1 MKSNNIKFK
10 FENKF
15 INRKDLDKIFDNIG
29 LLLNIRFDKHLK
41 PYRYD
46 TDKTYTFKDIS
57 TLNQET
63 IEKEINNFFNYS
75 FNEITD
81 STLYKFLVLKNND
94 KIIILGNIHQLI
106 FDYTSIKKIYNLFNK
121 FNPIDVTNKE
131 LYYNKER
138 NHSLEF
144 KKDSEY
150 WKNHILDIGK
160 YIKFYNIKSN
170 NYNKINIPL
179 NNETIQNFLDE
190 NNISKFEYVTAIF
203 SLYLSRIDRTKGC
216 ILKTILFQNNDDLG
230 PFDIE
235 SILKIKYQKKAN
247 FIDYLN
253 EIKHIHELARQ
264 HTKID
269 LNNYFDINSFYSI
282 YDFTGFNDIS
292 IINGEGSALTI
303 NIYDNSIELIYNT
316 DLFNKT
322 YIEHMIKNIESL
334 INNIGESPNQICC
347 DIDILSNEEKNLIS
361 RFSKT
366 KTIEFNENKTLGRAF
381 RENAKKYPNLIA
393 IDDGINQI
401 TYAELE
407 SSSNSIAYD
416 LNNNYDINIGDN
428 ISLMLPRDYHY
439 PELVLALNKIG
450 AAFIPIDPDYPLK
463 RVEHMLN
470 ISESKYIVTTKE
482 YAHNLNLDTDI
493 ICIEDLNRT
502 YENPVECC
510 GDGDNIFA
518 IIFTSRTTGLPKGAM
533 VSNKEFIG
541 VETSMRDIYKSSPG
555 DISGCYASFSFIVSF
570 RMFASLYFG
579 ETCRLFNEKERG
591 DSLLVI
597 KALKNQPLND
607 LILPPS
613 LGLSIA
619 NEDINLKYMLLAGAK
634 FDNLPKEKNNTQLAN
649 LYGTTETHCSI
660 VGFLNADHV
669 TLGKPIANT
678 WTYILDEN
686 KKQVPVGIAGNL
698 YISRNHLSPGYYN
711 RPDLTNEVFVENPH
725 YDCKDNKKM
734 YNTGDI
740 AFYNF
745 DGEIEIIG
753 REDNQ
758 LSVRGFRVESDEIL
772 KIMHNFDSISNI
784 YLDVDNDNLIAYY
797 TTNQDLN
804 IDKVKNALKNELPP
818 YMIPSIFIKLDE
830 IPLNINGKI
839 DKFALK
845 KTTHN
850 RVNVEINDKTLKQ
863 VIETFMEVLN
873 LDYILMDDDFVSLG
887 RNSLSAMKLQLLLK
901 EKLDYNISS
910 NEIMELSTPLNITN
924 HIKFNLNNQS
934 IDKLKYAF
942 DKSCPLSES
951 QLNVYLDEKVNKL
964 GTRYNNPFK
973 IELNNEYSIEDIKIA
988 LKKLFELYPVLSSRI
1003 NNNDTPSFTFDAKLE
1018 IIEGTC
1024 EDIKSFVQPFD
1035 LDKCLSHF
1043 LIVKNNESTSLYVDF
1058 HHLIMDGTSADILL
1072 NKLLKILKGF
1082 KFDSIDNG
1090 ILRQVFFEKNID
1102 SHYMD
1107 DAEKFFDKMLTDT
1120 EEVSPLLT
1128 PIQIDN
1134 SLDDEFNSELNL
1146 DVDIESFLKKHGL
1159 THNQFF
1165 CSVFAYTLSRFTGSS
1180 KVLFNLIED
1189 GRGHIDLADSV
1200 GMYVRTLPLLMDC
1213 KNQNISSFLDY
1224 SSNLINLTMKYDL
1237 YPFRLLAN
1245 KYDLN
1250 SNILFQYSHE
1260 IFKNFNNQNIIPLKH
1275 DYTNDISFYIF
1286 NSQENKFGIRVE
1298 FSDKYSKEFIE
1309 HFVESYK
1316 LILKDMLCVNK
1327 LGDINYTS
1335 SADIKLLDGY
1345 NKKEH
1350 EFKYKDILD
1359 AFNDNLKKYEDNIL
1373 VGYGNKSYTY
1383 GKGAFIANEIAS
1395 KLNEMGVVKQDF
1407 VALFVNRSEWYL
1419 LASIGVLAKNAIYV
1433 PIETTYPDERII
1445 LMLEDSSSRI
1455 VIVDDNS
1462 EKRMLQIISEYNLNI
1477 DVLNAS
1483 SILDNDIGS
1492 LNYLNTV
1499 PTSENDV
1506 ACVLYTSGTTG
1517 TPKGVLI
1524 TRKAINNFV
1533 SWYVDET
1540 NFTQNDVY
1548 GMHCSY
1554 VFDIHTNALYSPVI
1568 TGGSLYIVPEDIR
1581 LNLKALNDYFVEH
1594 NCTHT
1599 YITSQVGKLFAESGM
1614 KTTIKLLCFGG
1625 MKLGELNAPDSIG
1638 PFESYGPSENLAIST
1653 SIFANKRIHPSS
1665 IGNFISNV
1673 KGYVLDNEHRRVP
1686 LGAVGE
1692 LYLSGH
1698 QLTPG
1703 YLNRDQ
1709 ENENTFFNNIFD
1721 DEKGYEHIYKTG
1733 DIVRFLPDGT
1743 LGIVGRSDSQVK
1755 IRGNRVELTE
1765 VESAIRNIDEISD
1778 VTVQTVD
1785 NNGNNELVAYVVLS
1799 NNLDV
1804 NLNDYISSYVGER
1817 KPDYMVPSYVIKLD
1831 HIPLNV
1837 NGKVD
1842 KKALP
1847 EIDINSLRAEYA
1859 APTNTIEQDIV
1870 EAFEKV
1876 FNQEKISIHDDFI
1889 RLGGDS
1895 LTAIK
1900 LISHLENYNITAAD
1914 ILTLRTPHVIAEN
1927 LNELTFDSDIYS
1939 LDSGCPL
1946 SEPQLNVYLDIIAN
1960 AKKDAYLIPLS
1971 MEISNAYDSKEIYE
1985 ALETMIEVHPIL
1997 GMCVSDE
2004 FEVPYL
2010 IKGFQPP
2017 IILKTNVDEDYIKE
2031 FLKKPFNM
2039 YNNLCR
2045 FLIIENEEN
2054 YQIFAVFHHIIFD
2067 GFSDNI
2073 FKRDFEEILNGKHVE
2088 IDDSFLKVSAFT
2100 QSIQNTE
2107 EYDKANNFYQS
2118 MLADYDEV
2126 NPLLDSVLAD
2136 GPGIEKIRL
2145 NLDSN
2150 LLKSF
2155 LNKHNISENI
2165 LFTSVFAYTLSRF
2178 VGSDKVLFNII
2189 ENGRDR
2195 FNNFNSIGMYVNTLP
2210 LLIDCKNKSIS
2221 SFMDHTSNLVYNVM
2235 KYNYYAFRLLAHEYG
2250 LTSNILFQF
2259 IPEWIM
2265 DGDGNSYLNDY
2276 ATTER
2281 EDLISDLSIDIIQ
2294 KGKEYDLIVEYSDK
2308 YSNNFIK
2315 HLIKTYDKILQEMLN
2330 VNELK
2335 EINYISKEDINLL
2348 DSYNQ
2353 TEHELIYDDIL
2364 DAFNDNLS
2372 KNPNNKL
2379 VSFKDISYTY
2389 AEGAYIAKQIADKLK
2404 DLGIK
2409 QQDYVAFLVEP
2420 VEYIFC
2426 ILGVLSYGAVY
2437 IPLNSSYPDDHIDF
2451 ILKDT
2456 SSKAIIAD
2464 DNTYERAKTLGKD
2477 VIILNISDIIKE
2489 NINNLSYLPVKYG
2502 KLSCILYTS
2511 GTTGRPKGV
2520 KITRKSILNYVS
2532 YYTNRTNMTSNDVL
2546 ALFSSISFDV
2556 GAIKS
2561 IFAPIYSGSCLD
2573 IIPKSFRLNMK
2584 ELNKYFNDNN
2594 ITHADFPTQIAKLFF
2609 KENDS
2614 VELKILVTGG
2624 EKLGEINT
2632 KNFEQLID
2640 AYGPTETCVSICSI
2654 KKLDKIDSSSIGHLL
2669 YNNKIYI
2676 LDNEFRRVPIGAVG
2690 ELYISGYQVADGYLN
2705 HVKETR
2711 ESFLNNPFT
2720 NDPDYNTMYRTG
2732 DIVRILPDGTLG
2744 IVGRRD
2750 SQVKIRGN
2758 RVELSEVEAV
2768 IREIDYVEDTTVQIN
2783 KNSSNYE
2790 LIAYVVVS
2798 EEIYN
2803 LKESICSY
2811 VSERKPDYM
2820 VPSYVI
2826 KLDNIPLNVNGKVD
2840 KKALPEI
2847 DINSL
2852 RAEYVA
2858 PETETQ
2864 KLIVEAFEEVFSQE
2878 KISLYDDF
2886 VRLGGDSLT
2895 AIKLLSYLDSPGI
2908 TAADILTLHTP
2919 YAIAE
2924 NIKEDTLDLDMYTLE
2939 SGCPLNEPQLNVYL
2953 DIIANNM
2960 VNSYLIPLNIVISK
2974 EYDVDEIHN
2983 ALNVMLDVH
2992 PILEMCVSDEFEVP
3006 YLVKGL
3012 KPPITFKSNADD
3024 EFVNTF
3030 LTKGF
3035 DLNECL
3041 SKFLVVEKED
3051 KYELFAVFHH
3061 IIFDAISEN
3070 VFKQDLQIIL
3080 DGGAVDVDDSFLKV
3094 SAFTQ
3099 QIKDS
3104 EEYSIAHDFYNSMLT
3119 DVDEAGM
3126 FLDSVLPDGPGVS
3139 FTDLDLDY
3147 DLFKSFLDKYGVSE
3161 NVLFISIFAYTLSRF
3176 TGNNK
3181 VLFNIIENGRDR
3193 FNNLDA
3199 IGMYVNTLPILVDCK
3214 NQSVSDFMNQMSD
3227 LVYDVMRHNY
3237 YSFRLL
3243 ASEYELNSNIL
3254 FQYLPDWIGSDE
3266 GYDIDEDNNLED
3278 MSDLITEFN
3287 VNVIQKGDE
3296 YSLHIMYSDKYSC
3309 DMIKSF
3315 AGTYNQ
3321 ILSQMIC
3328 LDELSDINYVSQSDL
3343 DLLDSINDKSCPLVY
3358 SDVLD
3363 AFNEN
3368 LAKTPDNP
3376 LVSYKDVSYSYGEG
3390 AFVADKIA
3398 KTLID
3403 MGIEPQENVAF
3414 LVECCELYMFCV
3426 LGILSTGA
3434 VYVPLDTAHPDE
3446 RIGFMIKDTSSK
3458 VVLVSDETYTRAKDM
3473 VDDSIVLLNISKIV
3487 KGNIETLDKLP
3498 VVYGDLACMLYT
3510 SGSTGLPKAVKITR
3524 KSILN
3529 ISQYYEDTYGLSCD
3543 DVYGLYASIG
3553 FDLATFS
3560 IFAAVYVG
3568 ACLSVVPDDIRL
3580 NMSELNQYYIRQGIK
3595 HTVMTTQVA
3604 KLFIDHIDKTSLEVL
3619 LTGGEKLGEFRGP
3632 DEFTLIDVYGPTE
3645 SFMFTNTVV
3654 VNDKIDYSSV
3664 GFLNYNVKAY
3674 ILDAECRR
3682 VPFGAVG
3689 ELYLAGYQ
3697 IADGY
3702 LNRDEETTKAFLE
3715 NPFDE
3720 REDYS
3725 VMYRTGD
3732 IVRVLADGSLGIV
3745 GRRDSQVKI
3754 RGNRVELSEIEAVIR
3769 EIDFIEDL
3777 TVQTIKH
3784 GTNNELVAYVVV
3796 DNDLDG
3802 EALSDSI
3809 CDYVGERK
3817 PEYMVPSYVI
3827 RLDEIPLNVNGK
3839 VDKRA
3844 LPEVDVEGLRVEYV
3858 APTTETEKI
3867 IVEAFESVFDQ
3878 EIGIYDDFARLGGDS
3893 ISAIRVIS
3901 FIQKNGIS
3909 CSAKDVLT
3917 YKTPYMI
3924 AQNIGEIDR
3933 VSYDAVEGEVA
3944 LLPIQSYFFDQ
3955 INTNEFSQEFIL
3967 KAKNDLDLE
3976 ILQKSFDELTKIHDM
3991 LRVNYRY
3998 EGDNVVQEIL
4008 PVDTRICEINEIR
4021 LTGDFNT
4028 AISDFVNE
4036 SISSIDMNNNLIN
4049 VSLVRHDDECY
4060 VVLVIHHLIID
4071 GVSWGILID
4080 DLTHI
4085 YTQIIESEEISLLRP
4100 YPYKNWVEDVNSLVE
4115 NISDNEKQHWEE
4127 VNALLDE
4134 SSIKG
4139 NSKAFNFSVD
4149 VSFDI
4154 DNLLMLSEE
4163 EYLALCI
4170 ARAYK
4175 KTYGEDII
4183 FNRES
4188 YGRDET
4194 VADVSRTIGWF
4205 TTQYPVPVNVNNE
4218 NDNISLMKDVYSIK
4232 TAFKDINHLGLNY
4245 GSLIYS
4251 SKELEF
4257 KHCPVTFN
4265 FLSTE
4270 FAFKN
4275 ELFESFNEYL
4285 SAVVENDDVSH
4296 DSTIYGVSF
4305 NVARLDDSY
4314 VVNGDYAE
4322 STYLGDK
4329 FDEFVENVK
4338 HELKFIGEYETEEI
4352 VCRLSEPQL
4361 GIYLD
4366 EKVNDMGTAYA
4377 APDIYECGLD
4387 KSIDEIKNAIAC
4399 LIEKHPVLKGRVV
4412 DGDIPLLVCDSYPS
4426 IDTADEVDYTK
4437 LIKPF
4442 DLDKSLARF
4451 SIIETDENKYIFYD
4465 FHHMINDATSR
4476 TVVYEDLNS
4485 IFDGTFDDTVDFGFV
4500 YASRDSFE
4508 SKFSNDY
4515 KKAYDF
4521 FNRNLSDMDEVSTM
4535 GYDLEGIVNIIGLP
4549 IHGVRSQVEDF
4560 CREYGITVGNFLNAV
4575 FAYTY
4580 SRFTGN
4586 DKMYYTYT
4594 EHGRHEEYNQKS
4606 LGMFVRTI
4614 PLIIDCK
4621 NRSVKDYLLEVSD
4634 LVLDSMNYSIYPFR
4648 LLASEFDLHNDVSF
4662 EFNHDLNDIS
4672 HVGNDLIIENMD
4684 FDLVADFSC
4693 CVNNLADGYFVS
4705 MESSHKYSNETI
4717 IHFLNVFKEILIQML
4732 DNGFLSDI
4740 DYVSDEDL
4748 EILDTI
4754 NQTEYSLDY
4763 EDILDAFNENLKENP
4778 DNALVSYCDV
4788 SYTYAE
4794 GAFIANKLAN
4804 ALKNIGVE
4812 SQDNVAFLVERSELY
4827 MFSVLGILSV
4837 GAIYVPLDDKHPDD
4851 RIQFILENTE
4861 SKVVIVDDDTYE
4873 RAELLNDD
4881 VILLNISDI
4890 LKEGIG
4896 TLDKL
4901 PVVYGDVACM
4911 LYTSGTTGLPKG
4923 VKVTRKSVLNIAAVY
4938 VDKFDFGNDDVYGM
4952 FANISFD
4959 AGSWAI
4965 CQTIYAGACLSIVP
4979 DDIKLNVHELNKYF
4993 VDHGVTHTMIT
5004 TQVGK
5009 LFMES
5014 VEDTSLDVLM
5024 VGGEK
5029 LGDFESPEDYLL
5041 IDGFGPTETFAF
5053 ISSINNNDKIDSSS
5067 IGDINYNTKFYVLD
5081 DEFRRVPVGAVGELY
5096 VSGYQVAS
5104 GYLNR
5109 EEENITAFLD
5119 NPFDSDEDHTTLYR
5133 TGDMVRMLPDKT
5145 LAIVGRRDNQV
5156 KIRGNRVELSEIE
5169 AVMREIDYVD
5179 DVTVQTIKSGT
5190 NNELVAYVVISDD
5203 LEDSALREI
5212 IQDYVGERKPEY
5224 MIPSFVIEL
5233 DEIPLTVNGKV
5244 DKHAL
5249 PEVDRSGLHVE
5260 YVAPTSKAEKLIV
5273 HAFEEV
5279 FNHDKIGIYDDFARL
5294 GGDSL
5299 TAIKVLSYL
5308 EDYNVTAAD
5317 ILSLRTPFAIA
5328 ESIKE
5333 DTLDLDVY
5341 TLEDSCPLNEPQLNV
5356 YLDIVANDKF
5366 DIYLIPTIMDIAKD
5380 YDVEEI
5386 LEALDVMLDVHP
5398 ILSTCISN
5406 DNEMPCLIK
5415 GFKPSIE
5422 FKPDVDD
5429 DYLMEFLTK
5438 PFDLYDSLSRFLVVG
5453 NDGVYSLYAVF
5464 HHIIFDAL
5472 SVGVF
5477 KKDLQAILDGS
5488 ILEVDDS
5495 FLKVSAFSQQIQ
5507 ETEEYVDAKS
5517 FYDKMLA
5524 DSDEVNGL
5532 LDSADGDDQGIIQLD
5547 LGLDLTQ
5554 FKSFLNKYKV
5564 SENVLFTGAFAY
5576 TLSRFTGSEKVFFNV
5591 NENGRGRFNNYN
5603 AIGMYVNTLPMLVD
5617 CKNQNVSDFMEYMSG
5632 LVYDVMK
5639 YNYYPFRLLAKE
5651 YGIDSSILF
5660 QFMPEWIDSD
5670 DTDYSEFESMQE
5682 DNDSE
5687 SVENL
5692 INDLSIDIVQ
5702 KGKSY
5707 LIYIQ
5712 YSARYSED
5720 VMNRFVESYKSILSQ
5735 IICVDKLS
5743 EINYV
5748 SDSDLDLLDTYNQTE
5763 HALKY
5768 NDILDAFND
5777 NLSNNPN
5784 NTLVSY
5790 NDDVYSYAEG
5800 AFIAN
5805 KLANRLWDMGVE
5817 SQDKVA
5823 FLVERSELYMF
5834 CVLGVMSM
5842 GAIYVPLDDKHPDD
5856 RIQFILGDT
5865 QASVL
5870 IVDNSTYE
5878 HAELL
5883 ADDAILLNISD
5894 LMKEDVGTL
5903 DKLPV
5908 EYGDLACILYTSGT
5922 TGIPKGV
5929 KITRKSVLN
5938 LSEFYIRKY
5947 GLSEDDVYA
5956 LFASIGFDVAMK
5968 AIFPTIC
5975 SGACLTIIP
5984 DAIKLDM
5991 ASMND
5996 YFIEHG
6002 VTHTEISTQ
6011 VAKLFISQVDETS
6024 LKVLTTG
6031 GEKLGG
6037 SEIDVDYRFVDSYG
6051 PTEACVDVTSID
6063 SDERIDPSSIGFLLD
6078 NIKAYVLDDEFRR
6091 VPIGAVGE
6099 LYLAGYQVADGYL
6112 NRDEENAH
6120 AFIENPFDDSEDF
6133 HVMYRT
6139 GDIVRF
6145 LPDRSLGIVGRQDSQ
6160 VKIRGNRVELPEI
6173 EEVICEIDYINDV
6186 TVQTVK
6192 HSDNKEVVAYVVVSE
6207 EFDESTLKDMICDYI
6222 GERKPNYMIPS
6233 YIVKLDSIPLTVNGK
6248 VDKKALPE
6256 VDTDNLRAG
6265 YVAPT
6270 NPIEQKIVEAFEKVF
6285 NQKKISIHDDFI
6297 RLGGNSLTAIR
6308 MISLLDFNIDV
6319 RTLLNSR
6326 TPHLIAQNIQKNNKK
6341 YGFELFKTG
6350 FENRNMFIF
6359 PPQGGLSSVFYNLVN
6374 NIDFKGNI
6382 YLIDDYKY
6390 DLSLDEIRSISN
6402 QDSTLNHYFDAIS
6415 NIFQNGDILVGYSL
6429 GCIYATLIA
6438 EKLEKDRVVG
6448 KCILIDGVL
6457 NFSEEIDE
6465 SRENI
6470 IDYFFNNDEFK
6481 YILENSEDDFKNKFI
6496 EVCMA
6501 NSKWDFHTPRV
6512 NCPILYLA
6520 TSNNFKEEL
6529 NEISDDYKFI
6539 IIDSTHKDIID
6550 RDVSKIVKYFNNLS

>member
-1 MKSNNIKFK
+1 MF
-10 FENKF
+10 
-15 INRKDLDKIFDNIG
+15 R
-29 LLLNIRFDKHLK
+29 
-41 PYRYD
+41 
-46 TDKTYTFKDIS
+46 
-57 TLNQET
+57 
-63 IEKEINNFFNYS
+63 
-75 FNEITD
+75 
-81 STLYKFLVLKNND
+81 LVL
-94 KIIILGNIHQLI
+94 
-106 FDYTSIKKIYNLFNK
+106 
-121 FNPIDVTNKE
+121 
-131 LYYNKER
+131 
-138 NHSLEF
+138 
-144 KKDSEY
+144 
-150 WKNHILDIGK
+150 W
-160 YIKFYNIKSN
+160 
-170 NYNKINIPL
+170 
-179 NNETIQNFLDE
+179 
-190 NNISKFEYVTAIF
+190 A
-203 SLYLSRIDRTKGC
+203 
-216 ILKTILFQNNDDLG
+216 
-230 PFDIE
+230 
-235 SILKIKYQKKAN
+235 
-247 FIDYLN
+247 
-253 EIKHIHELARQ
+253 
-264 HTKID
+264 
-269 LNNYFDINSFYSI
+269 
-282 YDFTGFNDIS
+282 
-292 IINGEGSALTI
+292 
-303 NIYDNSIELIYNT
+303 
-316 DLFNKT
+316 
-322 YIEHMIKNIESL
+322 
-334 INNIGESPNQICC
+334 
-347 DIDILSNEEKNLIS
+347 
-361 RFSKT
+361 
-366 KTIEFNENKTLGRAF
+366 
-381 RENAKKYPNLIA
+381 
-393 IDDGINQI
+393 
-401 TYAELE
+401 
-407 SSSNSIAYD
+407 
-416 LNNNYDINIGDN
+416 
-428 ISLMLPRDYHY
+428 
-439 PELVLALNKIG
+439 
-450 AAFIPIDPDYPLK
+450 
-463 RVEHMLN
+463 
-470 ISESKYIVTTKE
+470 
-482 YAHNLNLDTDI
+482 
-493 ICIEDLNRT
+493 
-502 YENPVECC
+502 
-510 GDGDNIFA
+510 
-518 IIFTSRTTGLPKGAM
+518 
-533 VSNKEFIG
+533 
-541 VETSMRDIYKSSPG
+541 
-555 DISGCYASFSFIVSF
+555 
-570 RMFASLYFG
+570 
-579 ETCRLFNEKERG
+579 
-591 DSLLVI
+591 
-597 KALKNQPLND
+597 
-607 LILPPS
+607 
-613 LGLSIA
+613 
-619 NEDINLKYMLLAGAK
+619 
-634 FDNLPKEKNNTQLAN
+634 
-649 LYGTTETHCSI
+649 
-660 VGFLNADHV
+660 
-669 TLGKPIANT
+669 
-678 WTYILDEN
+678 
-686 KKQVPVGIAGNL
+686 
-698 YISRNHLSPGYYN
+698 
-711 RPDLTNEVFVENPH
+711 
-725 YDCKDNKKM
+725 
-734 YNTGDI
+734 
-740 AFYNF
+740 
-745 DGEIEIIG
+745 
-753 REDNQ
+753 
-758 LSVRGFRVESDEIL
+758 
-772 KIMHNFDSISNI
+772 
-784 YLDVDNDNLIAYY
+784 
-797 TTNQDLN
+797 
-804 IDKVKNALKNELPP
+804 
-818 YMIPSIFIKLDE
+818 
-830 IPLNINGKI
+830 
-839 DKFALK
+839 
-845 KTTHN
+845 
-850 RVNVEINDKTLKQ
+850 
-863 VIETFMEVLN
+863 
-873 LDYILMDDDFVSLG
+873 
-887 RNSLSAMKLQLLLK
+887 
-901 EKLDYNISS
+901 
-910 NEIMELSTPLNITN
+910 
-924 HIKFNLNNQS
+924 
-934 IDKLKYAF
+934 
-942 DKSCPLSES
+942 
-951 QLNVYLDEKVNKL
+951 
-964 GTRYNNPFK
+964 
-973 IELNNEYSIEDIKIA
+973 
-988 LKKLFELYPVLSSRI
+988 
-1003 NNNDTPSFTFDAKLE
+1003 
-1018 IIEGTC
+1018 
-1024 EDIKSFVQPFD
+1024 
-1035 LDKCLSHF
+1035 
-1043 LIVKNNESTSLYVDF
+1043 
-1058 HHLIMDGTSADILL
+1058 
-1072 NKLLKILKGF
+1072 
-1082 KFDSIDNG
+1082 
-1090 ILRQVFFEKNID
+1090 
-1102 SHYMD
+1102 
-1107 DAEKFFDKMLTDT
+1107 
-1120 EEVSPLLT
+1120 
-1128 PIQIDN
+1128 
-1134 SLDDEFNSELNL
+1134 
-1146 DVDIESFLKKHGL
+1146 
-1159 THNQFF
+1159 
-1165 CSVFAYTLSRFTGSS
+1165 
-1180 KVLFNLIED
+1180 
-1189 GRGHIDLADSV
+1189 
-1200 GMYVRTLPLLMDC
+1200 
-1213 KNQNISSFLDY
+1213 
-1224 SSNLINLTMKYDL
+1224 
-1237 YPFRLLAN
+1237 
-1245 KYDLN
+1245 
-1250 SNILFQYSHE
+1250 
-1260 IFKNFNNQNIIPLKH
+1260 
-1275 DYTNDISFYIF
+1275 
-1286 NSQENKFGIRVE
+1286 
-1298 FSDKYSKEFIE
+1298 
-1309 HFVESYK
+1309 
-1316 LILKDMLCVNK
+1316 
-1327 LGDINYTS
+1327 
-1335 SADIKLLDGY
+1335 
-1345 NKKEH
+1345 
-1350 EFKYKDILD
+1350 
-1359 AFNDNLKKYEDNIL
+1359 
-1373 VGYGNKSYTY
+1373 
-1383 GKGAFIANEIAS
+1383 
-1395 KLNEMGVVKQDF
+1395 
-1407 VALFVNRSEWYL
+1407 
-1419 LASIGVLAKNAIYV
+1419 
-1433 PIETTYPDERII
+1433 
-1445 LMLEDSSSRI
+1445 
-1455 VIVDDNS
+1455 
-1462 EKRMLQIISEYNLNI
+1462 
-1477 DVLNAS
+1477 
-1483 SILDNDIGS
+1483 
-1492 LNYLNTV
+1492 
-1499 PTSENDV
+1499 
-1506 ACVLYTSGTTG
+1506 
-1517 TPKGVLI
+1517 
-1524 TRKAINNFV
+1524 
-1533 SWYVDET
+1533 
-1540 NFTQNDVY
+1540 
-1548 GMHCSY
+1548 
-1554 VFDIHTNALYSPVI
+1554 
-1568 TGGSLYIVPEDIR
+1568 
-1581 LNLKALNDYFVEH
+1581 
-1594 NCTHT
+1594 
-1599 YITSQVGKLFAESGM
+1599 
-1614 KTTIKLLCFGG
+1614 
-1625 MKLGELNAPDSIG
+1625 
-1638 PFESYGPSENLAIST
+1638 
-1653 SIFANKRIHPSS
+1653 
-1665 IGNFISNV
+1665 
-1673 KGYVLDNEHRRVP
+1673 
-1686 LGAVGE
+1686 
-1692 LYLSGH
+1692 
-1698 QLTPG
+1698 
-1703 YLNRDQ
+1703 
-1709 ENENTFFNNIFD
+1709 
-1721 DEKGYEHIYKTG
+1721 
-1733 DIVRFLPDGT
+1733 
-1743 LGIVGRSDSQVK
+1743 
-1755 IRGNRVELTE
+1755 
-1765 VESAIRNIDEISD
+1765 
-1778 VTVQTVD
+1778 
-1785 NNGNNELVAYVVLS
+1785 
-1799 NNLDV
+1799 
-1804 NLNDYISSYVGER
+1804 
-1817 KPDYMVPSYVIKLD
+1817 
-1831 HIPLNV
+1831 
-1837 NGKVD
+1837 
-1842 KKALP
+1842 
-1847 EIDINSLRAEYA
+1847 
-1859 APTNTIEQDIV
+1859 
-1870 EAFEKV
+1870 
-1876 FNQEKISIHDDFI
+1876 
-1889 RLGGDS
+1889 
-1895 LTAIK
+1895 
-1900 LISHLENYNITAAD
+1900 
-1914 ILTLRTPHVIAEN
+1914 
-1927 LNELTFDSDIYS
+1927 
-1939 LDSGCPL
+1939 
-1946 SEPQLNVYLDIIAN
+1946 
-1960 AKKDAYLIPLS
+1960 
-1971 MEISNAYDSKEIYE
+1971 
-1985 ALETMIEVHPIL
+1985 
-1997 GMCVSDE
+1997 
-2004 FEVPYL
+2004 
-2010 IKGFQPP
+2010 
-2017 IILKTNVDEDYIKE
+2017 
-2031 FLKKPFNM
+2031 
-2039 YNNLCR
+2039 
-2045 FLIIENEEN
+2045 
-2054 YQIFAVFHHIIFD
+2054 
-2067 GFSDNI
+2067 
-2073 FKRDFEEILNGKHVE
+2073 
-2088 IDDSFLKVSAFT
+2088 
-2100 QSIQNTE
+2100 
-2107 EYDKANNFYQS
+2107 
-2118 MLADYDEV
+2118 
-2126 NPLLDSVLAD
+2126 
-2136 GPGIEKIRL
+2136 
-2145 NLDSN
+2145 
-2150 LLKSF
+2150 
-2155 LNKHNISENI
+2155 
-2165 LFTSVFAYTLSRF
+2165 
-2178 VGSDKVLFNII
+2178 
-2189 ENGRDR
+2189 
-2195 FNNFNSIGMYVNTLP
+2195 
-2210 LLIDCKNKSIS
+2210 
-2221 SFMDHTSNLVYNVM
+2221 
-2235 KYNYYAFRLLAHEYG
+2235 
-2250 LTSNILFQF
+2250 
-2259 IPEWIM
+2259 
-2265 DGDGNSYLNDY
+2265 
-2276 ATTER
+2276 
-2281 EDLISDLSIDIIQ
+2281 
-2294 KGKEYDLIVEYSDK
+2294 
-2308 YSNNFIK
+2308 
-2315 HLIKTYDKILQEMLN
+2315 
-2330 VNELK
+2330 
-2335 EINYISKEDINLL
+2335 
-2348 DSYNQ
+2348 
-2353 TEHELIYDDIL
+2353 
-2364 DAFNDNLS
+2364 
-2372 KNPNNKL
+2372 
-2379 VSFKDISYTY
+2379 
-2389 AEGAYIAKQIADKLK
+2389 
-2404 DLGIK
+2404 
-2409 QQDYVAFLVEP
+2409 
-2420 VEYIFC
+2420 
-2426 ILGVLSYGAVY
+2426 
-2437 IPLNSSYPDDHIDF
+2437 
-2451 ILKDT
+2451 
-2456 SSKAIIAD
+2456 
-2464 DNTYERAKTLGKD
+2464 
-2477 VIILNISDIIKE
+2477 
-2489 NINNLSYLPVKYG
+2489 
-2502 KLSCILYTS
+2502 
-2511 GTTGRPKGV
+2511 
-2520 KITRKSILNYVS
+2520 
-2532 YYTNRTNMTSNDVL
+2532 
-2546 ALFSSISFDV
+2546 
-2556 GAIKS
+2556 
-2561 IFAPIYSGSCLD
+2561 
-2573 IIPKSFRLNMK
+2573 
-2584 ELNKYFNDNN
+2584 
-2594 ITHADFPTQIAKLFF
+2594 
-2609 KENDS
+2609 
-2614 VELKILVTGG
+2614 
-2624 EKLGEINT
+2624 
-2632 KNFEQLID
+2632 
-2640 AYGPTETCVSICSI
+2640 
-2654 KKLDKIDSSSIGHLL
+2654 
-2669 YNNKIYI
+2669 
-2676 LDNEFRRVPIGAVG
+2676 
-2690 ELYISGYQVADGYLN
+2690 
-2705 HVKETR
+2705 
-2711 ESFLNNPFT
+2711 
-2720 NDPDYNTMYRTG
+2720 
-2732 DIVRILPDGTLG
+2732 
-2744 IVGRRD
+2744 
-2750 SQVKIRGN
+2750 
-2758 RVELSEVEAV
+2758 
-2768 IREIDYVEDTTVQIN
+2768 
-2783 KNSSNYE
+2783 
-2790 LIAYVVVS
+2790 
-2798 EEIYN
+2798 
-2803 LKESICSY
+2803 
-2811 VSERKPDYM
+2811 
-2820 VPSYVI
+2820 
-2826 KLDNIPLNVNGKVD
+2826 
-2840 KKALPEI
+2840 
-2847 DINSL
+2847 
-2852 RAEYVA
+2852 
-2858 PETETQ
+2858 
-2864 KLIVEAFEEVFSQE
+2864 
-2878 KISLYDDF
+2878 
-2886 VRLGGDSLT
+2886 
-2895 AIKLLSYLDSPGI
+2895 
-2908 TAADILTLHTP
+2908 
-2919 YAIAE
+2919 
-2924 NIKEDTLDLDMYTLE
+2924 
-2939 SGCPLNEPQLNVYL
+2939 
-2953 DIIANNM
+2953 
-2960 VNSYLIPLNIVISK
+2960 
-2974 EYDVDEIHN
+2974 
-2983 ALNVMLDVH
+2983 
-2992 PILEMCVSDEFEVP
+2992 
-3006 YLVKGL
+3006 
-3012 KPPITFKSNADD
+3012 
-3024 EFVNTF
+3024 
-3030 LTKGF
+3030 
-3035 DLNECL
+3035 
-3041 SKFLVVEKED
+3041 
-3051 KYELFAVFHH
+3051 
-3061 IIFDAISEN
+3061 
-3070 VFKQDLQIIL
+3070 
-3080 DGGAVDVDDSFLKV
+3080 
-3094 SAFTQ
+3094 
-3099 QIKDS
+3099 
-3104 EEYSIAHDFYNSMLT
+3104 
-3119 DVDEAGM
+3119 
-3126 FLDSVLPDGPGVS
+3126 
-3139 FTDLDLDY
+3139 
-3147 DLFKSFLDKYGVSE
+3147 
-3161 NVLFISIFAYTLSRF
+3161 
-3176 TGNNK
+3176 
-3181 VLFNIIENGRDR
+3181 
-3193 FNNLDA
+3193 
-3199 IGMYVNTLPILVDCK
+3199 
-3214 NQSVSDFMNQMSD
+3214 
-3227 LVYDVMRHNY
+3227 
-3237 YSFRLL
+3237 
-3243 ASEYELNSNIL
+3243 
-3254 FQYLPDWIGSDE
+3254 
-3266 GYDIDEDNNLED
+3266 
-3278 MSDLITEFN
+3278 
-3287 VNVIQKGDE
+3287 
-3296 YSLHIMYSDKYSC
+3296 
-3309 DMIKSF
+3309 
-3315 AGTYNQ
+3315 
-3321 ILSQMIC
+3321 
-3328 LDELSDINYVSQSDL
+3328 
-3343 DLLDSINDKSCPLVY
+3343 
-3358 SDVLD
+3358 
-3363 AFNEN
+3363 
-3368 LAKTPDNP
+3368 
-3376 LVSYKDVSYSYGEG
+3376 
-3390 AFVADKIA
+3390 
-3398 KTLID
+3398 
-3403 MGIEPQENVAF
+3403 
-3414 LVECCELYMFCV
+3414 
-3426 LGILSTGA
+3426 
-3434 VYVPLDTAHPDE
+3434 
-3446 RIGFMIKDTSSK
+3446 
-3458 VVLVSDETYTRAKDM
+3458 
-3473 VDDSIVLLNISKIV
+3473 
-3487 KGNIETLDKLP
+3487 
-3498 VVYGDLACMLYT
+3498 
-3510 SGSTGLPKAVKITR
+3510 
-3524 KSILN
+3524 
-3529 ISQYYEDTYGLSCD
+3529 
-3543 DVYGLYASIG
+3543 
-3553 FDLATFS
+3553 
-3560 IFAAVYVG
+3560 
-3568 ACLSVVPDDIRL
+3568 
-3580 NMSELNQYYIRQGIK
+3580 
-3595 HTVMTTQVA
+3595 
-3604 KLFIDHIDKTSLEVL
+3604 
-3619 LTGGEKLGEFRGP
+3619 
-3632 DEFTLIDVYGPTE
+3632 
-3645 SFMFTNTVV
+3645 
-3654 VNDKIDYSSV
+3654 
-3664 GFLNYNVKAY
+3664 
-3674 ILDAECRR
+3674 
-3682 VPFGAVG
+3682 
-3689 ELYLAGYQ
+3689 

-5119 NPFDSDEDHTTLYR
+5119 NPFDSDENHTTLYR

-6359 PPQGGLSSVFYNLVN
+6359 P
-6374 NIDFKGNI
+6374 

-6501 NSKWDFHTPRV
+6501 NSKWDFHTPKV

-6520 TSNNFKEEL
+6520 ASNNFKDEL
-6529 NEISDDYKFI
+6529 NEISDDYEFI

>member
-1200 GMYVRTLPLLMDC
+1200 GMYVRTLPLLMNC
-1213 KNQNISSFLDY
+1213 ENQNISSFLDY

-3193 FNNLDA
+3193 FNNLYA

-3296 YSLHIMYSDKYSC
+3296 YSLHIVYSDKYSC

-5233 DEIPLTVNGKV
+5233 DEIPLTVNSKV

-6256 VDTDNLRAG
+6256 VDTDNLRAE

>member
-1200 GMYVRTLPLLMDC
+1200 GMYVRTPPLLMDC

-3193 FNNLDA
+3193 FNNLYA

-3296 YSLHIMYSDKYSC
+3296 YSLHIVYSDKYSC

-6256 VDTDNLRAG
+6256 VDTDNLRAE

>member
-1 MKSNNIKFK
+1 
-10 FENKF
+10 
-15 INRKDLDKIFDNIG
+15 
-29 LLLNIRFDKHLK
+29 
-41 PYRYD
+41 
-46 TDKTYTFKDIS
+46 
-57 TLNQET
+57 
-63 IEKEINNFFNYS
+63 
-75 FNEITD
+75 
-81 STLYKFLVLKNND
+81 
-94 KIIILGNIHQLI
+94 
-106 FDYTSIKKIYNLFNK
+106 
-121 FNPIDVTNKE
+121 
-131 LYYNKER
+131 
-138 NHSLEF
+138 
-144 KKDSEY
+144 
-150 WKNHILDIGK
+150 
-160 YIKFYNIKSN
+160 
-170 NYNKINIPL
+170 
-179 NNETIQNFLDE
+179 
-190 NNISKFEYVTAIF
+190 
-203 SLYLSRIDRTKGC
+203 
-216 ILKTILFQNNDDLG
+216 
-230 PFDIE
+230 
-235 SILKIKYQKKAN
+235 
-247 FIDYLN
+247 
-253 EIKHIHELARQ
+253 
-264 HTKID
+264 
-269 LNNYFDINSFYSI
+269 
-282 YDFTGFNDIS
+282 
-292 IINGEGSALTI
+292 
-303 NIYDNSIELIYNT
+303 
-316 DLFNKT
+316 
-322 YIEHMIKNIESL
+322 MIKNIESL

-361 RFSKT
+361 RFSKA

-518 IIFTSRTTGLPKGAM
+518 IIFTSGTTGLPKGAM

-1107 DAEKFFDKMLTDT
+1107 DAERFFDNMLTDT

-1128 PIQIDN
+1128 PIQTDK
-1134 SLDDEFNSELNL
+1134 SLDDEFTNELNL

-1327 LGDINYTS
+1327 LGDIHYTS

-1345 NKKEH
+1345 NKTEH

-1359 AFNDNLKKYEDNIL
+1359 AFNDNLKKYGDNIL

-1383 GKGAFIANEIAS
+1383 GQGAFIANEIAS

-1407 VALFVNRSEWYL
+1407 VGLFVNRSEWYL

-1462 EKRMLQIISEYNLNI
+1462 EKRMLQIISKYNLNI
-1477 DVLNAS
+1477 DVLNVN
-1483 SILDNDIGS
+1483 SILDKDIGS
-1492 LNYLNTV
+1492 LNHLDTV

-1804 NLNDYISSYVGER
+1804 NLNDYISSYVDER

-2010 IKGFQPP
+2010 IKVFQPP

-2235 KYNYYAFRLLAHEYG
+2235 KYNYYAFRLLAHEYD

-3070 VFKQDLQIIL
+3070 VFKRDLQIIL

-3139 FTDLDLDY
+3139 FTDLDLDH

-5119 NPFDSDEDHTTLYR
+5119 NPFDSDENHTTLYR

>member
-1200 GMYVRTLPLLMDC
+1200 GMYVRTLPLLMNC
-1213 KNQNISSFLDY
+1213 ENQNISSFLDY

-1383 GKGAFIANEIAS
+1383 GQGAFIANEIAS

-1462 EKRMLQIISEYNLNI
+1462 EKRMLQIISKYNLNI
-1477 DVLNAS
+1477 DVLNVN
-1483 SILDNDIGS
+1483 SILDKDIGS
-1492 LNYLNTV
+1492 LNHLDTV

-1804 NLNDYISSYVGER
+1804 NLNDYISSYVDER

>member
-253 EIKHIHELARQ
+253 EIKHIPELARQ

-361 RFSKT
+361 RFSKA

-1107 DAEKFFDKMLTDT
+1107 DAERFFDNMLTDT

-1128 PIQIDN
+1128 PIQTDK
-1134 SLDDEFNSELNL
+1134 SLDDEFTNELNL

-1327 LGDINYTS
+1327 LGDIHYTS

-1345 NKKEH
+1345 NKTEH

-1359 AFNDNLKKYEDNIL
+1359 AFNDNLKKYGDNIL

-1383 GKGAFIANEIAS
+1383 GQGAFIANEIAS

-1407 VALFVNRSEWYL
+1407 VGLFVNRSEWYL

-1462 EKRMLQIISEYNLNI
+1462 EKRMLQIISKYNLNI
-1477 DVLNAS
+1477 DVLNVN
-1483 SILDNDIGS
+1483 SILDKDIGS
-1492 LNYLNTV
+1492 LNHLDTV

-1804 NLNDYISSYVGER
+1804 NLNDYISSYVDER

-2010 IKGFQPP
+2010 IKVFQPP

-2235 KYNYYAFRLLAHEYG
+2235 KYNYYAFRLLAHEYD

-3070 VFKQDLQIIL
+3070 VFKRDLQIIL

-3139 FTDLDLDY
+3139 FTDLDLDH

-5119 NPFDSDEDHTTLYR
+5119 NPFDSDENHTTLYR

-6390 DLSLDEIRSISN
+6390 DLSLDEIRSLSN
-6402 QDSTLNHYFDAIS
+6402 QDSTLNHYFDAIT

-6457 NFSEEIDE
+6457 NFSEEKDE

-6481 YILENSEDDFKNKFI
+6481 YMLENSEDDFKNKFI

>member
-361 RFSKT
+361 RFSKA

-1107 DAEKFFDKMLTDT
+1107 DAERFFDNMLTDT

-1128 PIQIDN
+1128 PIQTDK
-1134 SLDDEFNSELNL
+1134 SLDDEFTNELNL

-1327 LGDINYTS
+1327 LGDIHYTS

-1345 NKKEH
+1345 NKTEH

-1359 AFNDNLKKYEDNIL
+1359 AFNDNLKKYGDNIL

-1383 GKGAFIANEIAS
+1383 GQGAFIANEIAS

-1407 VALFVNRSEWYL
+1407 VGLFVNRSEWYL

-1462 EKRMLQIISEYNLNI
+1462 EKRMLQIISKYNLNI
-1477 DVLNAS
+1477 DVLNVN
-1483 SILDNDIGS
+1483 SILDKDIGS
-1492 LNYLNTV
+1492 LNHLDTV

-1804 NLNDYISSYVGER
+1804 NLNDYISSYVDER

-2010 IKGFQPP
+2010 IKVFQPP

-2235 KYNYYAFRLLAHEYG
+2235 KYNYYAFRLLAHEYD

-3070 VFKQDLQIIL
+3070 VFKRDLQIIL

-3139 FTDLDLDY
+3139 FTDLDLDH

-5119 NPFDSDEDHTTLYR
+5119 NPFDSDENHTTLYR

>member
-1107 DAEKFFDKMLTDT
+1107 DAERFFDNMLTDT

-1128 PIQIDN
+1128 PIQTDK
-1134 SLDDEFNSELNL
+1134 SLDDEFTNELNL

-1462 EKRMLQIISEYNLNI
+1462 EKRMLQIISKYNLNI
-1477 DVLNAS
+1477 DVLNVN
-1483 SILDNDIGS
+1483 SILDKDIGS
-1492 LNYLNTV
+1492 LNHLDTV

-3070 VFKQDLQIIL
+3070 VFKRDLQIIL

>member
-450 AAFIPIDPDYPLK
+450 AAFIPIDPNYPLK

-470 ISESKYIVTTKE
+470 ISESEYIITTKE

-518 IIFTSRTTGLPKGAM
+518 IIFTSGTTGLPKGAM

-555 DISGCYASFSFIVSF
+555 DISGCYGSFSFIVSF

-591 DSLLVI
+591 DSLLAI
-597 KALKNQPLND
+597 KALKNQSLND

-649 LYGTTETHCSI
+649 LYGTTETLYSI
-660 VGFLNADHV
+660 VGFLNADYV

-678 WTYILDEN
+678 WAYILDEN
-686 KKQVPVGIAGNL
+686 KKQVPVGVAGNL

-804 IDKVKNALKNELPP
+804 IDEVKNALKNELPP

-845 KTTHN
+845 KTTYN

-873 LDYILMDDDFVSLG
+873 LNHILMDDDFVSLG
-887 RNSLSAMKLQLLLK
+887 GNSLSAMKLQLLLK

-934 IDKLKYAF
+934 IDKLKYTF
-942 DKSCPLSES
+942 DKTCPLSES

-1107 DAEKFFDKMLTDT
+1107 DAERFFDNMLTDR

-1128 PIQIDN
+1128 PIQTDN
-1134 SLDDEFNSELNL
+1134 SLDDEFTSELNL

-1200 GMYVRTLPLLMDC
+1200 GMYVRTPPLLMDC

-1345 NKKEH
+1345 NKTEQ
-1350 EFKYKDILD
+1350 EFKYNDILD

-1383 GKGAFIANEIAS
+1383 GQGAFIANEIAS

-1407 VALFVNRSEWYL
+1407 VGLFVNRSEWYL
-1419 LASIGVLAKNAIYV
+1419 LASIGVLAKNSIYV

-1445 LMLEDSSSRI
+1445 LMLEDSGSRI

-1477 DVLNAS
+1477 DVLNVN
-1483 SILDNDIGS
+1483 SILDKDMGS
-1492 LNYLNTV
+1492 LNHLDTV
-1499 PTSENDV
+1499 PTCENDV

-1517 TPKGVLI
+1517 TPKSVLI

-1554 VFDIHTNALYSPVI
+1554 VFDMHTHALYSPVI

-1599 YITSQVGKLFAESGM
+1599 YITSQVGKLFAESSM

-1721 DEKGYEHIYKTG
+1721 DEKGYEYIYKTG

-1804 NLNDYISSYVGER
+1804 NLNDFISSYVGER

-1859 APTNTIEQDIV
+1859 APTNPIEQDIV

-3193 FNNLDA
+3193 FNNLYA

-3296 YSLHIMYSDKYSC
+3296 YSLHIVYSDKYSC

-6256 VDTDNLRAG
+6256 VDTDNLRAE

-6297 RLGGNSLTAIR
+6297 RLGGNSLTAIK
-6308 MISLLDFNIDV
+6308 MVSLLDFNIDV

-6390 DLSLDEIRSISN
+6390 DLSLDEIRSLSN
-6402 QDSTLNHYFDAIS
+6402 QDSTLNHYFDAIT

-6457 NFSEEIDE
+6457 NFSEEKDE

-6481 YILENSEDDFKNKFI
+6481 YMLENSEDDFKNKFI

-6501 NSKWDFHTPRV
+6501 NSKWDFHTPKV

-6520 TSNNFKEEL
+6520 ASNNFKDEL
-6529 NEISDDYKFI
+6529 NEISDDYEFI

>member
-1200 GMYVRTLPLLMDC
+1200 GMYVRTLPLLMNC
-1213 KNQNISSFLDY
+1213 ENQNISSFLDY

-3193 FNNLDA
+3193 FNNLYA

-3296 YSLHIMYSDKYSC
+3296 YSLHIVYSDKYSC

-6256 VDTDNLRAG
+6256 VDTDNLRAE

>member
-361 RFSKT
+361 RFSKA

-1107 DAEKFFDKMLTDT
+1107 DAERFFDNMLTDT

-1128 PIQIDN
+1128 PIQTDK
-1134 SLDDEFNSELNL
+1134 SLDDEFTNELNL

-1327 LGDINYTS
+1327 LGDIHYTS

-1345 NKKEH
+1345 NKTEH

-1359 AFNDNLKKYEDNIL
+1359 AFNDNLKKYGDNIL

-1383 GKGAFIANEIAS
+1383 GQGAFIANEIAS

-1407 VALFVNRSEWYL
+1407 VGLFVNRSEWYL

-1462 EKRMLQIISEYNLNI
+1462 EKRMLQIISKYNLNI
-1477 DVLNAS
+1477 DVLNVN
-1483 SILDNDIGS
+1483 SILDKDIGS
-1492 LNYLNTV
+1492 LNHLDTV

-1804 NLNDYISSYVGER
+1804 NLNDYISSYVDER

-2235 KYNYYAFRLLAHEYG
+2235 KYNYYAFRLLAHEYD

-3070 VFKQDLQIIL
+3070 VFKRDLQIIL

-3139 FTDLDLDY
+3139 FTDLDLDH

-3309 DMIKSF
+3309 DMLKSF

-3924 AQNIGEIDR
+3924 AQNIGEIYR

-5096 VSGYQVAS
+5096 VSGYQIAS

-5947 GLSEDDVYA
+5947 GLSKDDVYA

-6256 VDTDNLRAG
+6256 VDTDNLRAE